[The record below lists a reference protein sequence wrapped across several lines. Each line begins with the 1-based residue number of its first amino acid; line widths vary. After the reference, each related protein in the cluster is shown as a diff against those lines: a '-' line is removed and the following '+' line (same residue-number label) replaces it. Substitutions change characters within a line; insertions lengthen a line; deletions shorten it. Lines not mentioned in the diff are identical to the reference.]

1 MGQAGS
7 REEGSF
13 TQQAGSAGAITGFS
27 QPGPSTSG
35 TTPTADVPRE
45 DSVVPTVLQWS
56 QGGQSV
62 YVTGSFNAWGERI
75 PMRRSGNECVVC
87 LNLLPGTYQYKF
99 IVDNE
104 WKFAP
109 DQPTV
114 RDEMGNIN
122 NCVTVEDQ
130 SLFMREE
137 PMSGFFNDN
146 APNLYTQALPDEI
159 TLAKEPPQAP
169 LHLCC
174 LPQNLPLVPEPQV
187 AAWSL
192 QPPLSVTLTHLTM
205 LRSSPMITLAVTHRF
220 RHKFVTVVIYK
231 PRLPSSADEEVD
243 GCDTDA
249 AADAGSRMPAQTTR
263 EGRVRARASTHS
275 PGGKRP
281 SQMNWT
287 DVNATCGLDGSC
299 LFGTQFAQQDTA
311 SMPPPPPIMLPSP
324 GAQPMDLGSRPASQS
339 AMEVG

>member
-7 REEGSF
+7 RDENAF
-13 TQQAGSAGAITGFS
+13 QQASAGSLAG
-27 QPGPSTSG
+27 QAEAGPSTAGAQSS
-35 TTPTADVPRE
+35 AEDSRE

-56 QGGQSV
+56 QGGAAV
-62 YVTGSFNAWGERI
+62 FVTGSFNAWGERI

-104 WKFAP
+104 WKFAA

-122 NCVTVEDQ
+122 NCITVEDQ

-137 PMSGFFNDN
+137 PMSGFFSEN

-169 LHLCC
+169 VHLWC
-174 LPQNLPLVPEPQV
+174 LPLNQRSTAEPQI
-187 AAWSL
+187 AAL
-192 QPPLSVTLTHLTM
+192 TQPPPLSVTLTHM
-205 LRSSPMITLAVTHRF
+205 AVLRSSPTTTLAMTQRF
-220 RHKFVTVVIYK
+220 RHKYVTVIIYK
-231 PRLPSSADEEVD
+231 P
-243 GCDTDA
+243 
-249 AADAGSRMPAQTTR
+249 PAQPKAQDPQAVDT
-263 EGRVRARASTHS
+263 EDPFRVPSQPARDVWPRPRAPV

-281 SQMNWT
+281 SQVNWT
-287 DVNATCGLDGSC
+287 DANNADGASPHDCGQS
-299 LFGTQFAQQDTA
+299 ASVPTA
-311 SMPPPPPIMLPSP
+311 MPPPMLLPHPPS
-324 GAQPMDLGSRPASQS
+324 GAQPMDLGGSRPASQ
-339 AMEVG
+339 AAFMEVG